1 MDVRQTVEQL
11 YRDYASGDLPKIM
24 AVLPERFR
32 FEWESDPDT
41 PPSYAR
47 ICNTKD
53 ELAERLKEIAEK
65 FEFHSYHP
73 KRILVDGDNAAAE
86 LQLELTSRITG
97 QRFQARI
104 AHFWSF
110 ENGDPVHLVEYMD
123 TALIAS
129 QIVPPNVP

>member
-11 YRDYASGDLPKIM
+11 YRDYERGDLPKIM
-24 AVLPERFR
+24 GALPDDFR

-47 ICNTKD
+47 VCNTKN
-53 ELAERLKEIAEK
+53 ELAERLKEITEK

-73 KRILVDGDNAAAE
+73 TKILVDGDNAAAE
-86 LQLELTSRITG
+86 LQLELTSKTTG
-97 QRFQARI
+97 QRFRARI

-110 ENGDPVHLVEYMD
+110 KDGIPFHLVEYMD

-129 QIVPPNVP
+129 QIRA